1 MIKEQRAFAR
11 NNSLFECILSV
22 LIVVD
27 FLTFPCTSRYI
38 PASWNNT
45 KSPLLLHRQT

>member
-1 MIKEQRAFAR
+1 MIEIQNKFAR
-11 NNSLFECILSV
+11 NTPLLECILSV

-27 FLTFPCTSRYI
+27 FRAFPDTSHNI
-38 PASWNNT
+38 LASWNNI